1 MRVLC
6 PTDCPTLLSFRTSAS
21 PWAPRHHWFFVP
33 AETWNPTRTTKRRES
48 PGSPQLPGLPVGG
61 TWTLQGLGNPK
72 VTTQQRRVF
81 CFFVVV
87 VTCWRFMEKDLGM
100 DVYFFSFKCLSNDMA
115 VCTQDASEWNSLISL
130 DIKQMKEVSVLQC
143 QHTHGAISATSRT
156 AALEAASIKIFPQK
170 KCWRSG

>member
-1 MRVLC
+1 MFCVRQTALLC
-6 PTDCPTLLSFRTSAS
+6 WVSARQHPPEHRDITDFSYRQKPGTQQ
-21 PWAPRHHWFFVP
+21 
-33 AETWNPTRTTKRRES
+33 EQQKRRES
-48 PGSPQLPGLPVGG
+48 PGSPQLPVGG

-72 VTTQQRRVF
+72 VTTQQRRVC

-87 VTCWRFMEKDLGM
+87 VTCWRFMGKDLGM

-156 AALEAASIKIFPQK
+156 AALEVASIKIFPEK
-170 KCWRSG
+170 RCWRSG